1 MGCLLCFIVFYLG
14 IEEDGVGHTVAL
26 SLAEELVIYSRC
38 VCLQDV
44 KSAIIF
50 QFVEAIVMFPS

>member
-14 IEEDGVGHTVAL
+14 IEEDGVGRTVTL
-26 SLAEELVIYSRC
+26 SLAAELVIYSRC

-44 KSAIIF
+44 KSAIISLL
-50 QFVEAIVMFPS
+50 VEAIVTFPS